1 MKTKKK
7 KSQHDQP
14 ALTIARHDFAAINE
28 ESTVGEA
35 LEGLRAGGIGE
46 RIIYFYVTD
55 DKGKMTGVVPVRR
68 MLTAPLDTKIAEV
81 MIKKTIKL
89 REDVTILEAYE
100 AMNERKL
107 LALPIVDGNGRI
119 KGVVDAGMFSD
130 GPPDHLDKGTID
142 EIFKII
148 GVHVSEARDV
158 SPATV
163 FRRRFPW
170 LVATIISGTTC
181 ALLASVFDATLAAS
195 LVLAFFLTLVLGLGE
210 SVSMQSMT
218 VAIHALRTVK
228 PNAGWYFRSLAR
240 EAGSALLLGVVCG
253 SVVGSIVW
261 AWRGDGVAAVSIGA
275 SILAVIVIDNA
286 WGLTIPTLL
295 HLFRVDPKIAAGPV
309 TLAVSDICT
318 ILIYFTIAMFLL
330 GRHPPAGTG

>member
-1 MKTKKK
+1 MKTKNKN
-7 KSQHDQP
+7 QHDQP
-14 ALTIARHDFAAINE
+14 ALRIARHDFASINE
-28 ESTVGEA
+28 GSTIGEA
-35 LEGLRAGGIGE
+35 LEDLRAGGIGE

-55 DKGKMTGVVPVRR
+55 DKGKMTGVLPVRR
-68 MLTAPLDTKIAEV
+68 MLTAPLASKISDV
-81 MIKKTIKL
+81 MIRKTIRL
-89 REDVTILEAYE
+89 PEEATILEAYE

-107 LALPIVDGNGRI
+107 LALPIIDRNGRI

-130 GPPDHLDKGTID
+130 GPPAHFDKGTID

-158 SPATV
+158 SPVTV

-228 PNAGWYFRSLAR
+228 PTAGWYFRSLAR
-240 EAGSALLLGVVCG
+240 EAGSSLFLGVACG
-253 SVVGSIVW
+253 LAVGTIVW
-261 AWRGDGVAAVSIGA
+261 AWRGDGVVAVSIGA

-295 HLFRVDPKIAAGPV
+295 HLFRVDPKIAAGPI
-309 TLAVSDICT
+309 TLALSDVCT
-318 ILIYFTIAMFLL
+318 ILIYFTIAMCLL
-330 GRHPPAGTG
+330 KMHAPAGTG

>member
-1 MKTKKK
+1 
-7 KSQHDQP
+7 
-14 ALTIARHDFAAINE
+14 
-28 ESTVGEA
+28 
-35 LEGLRAGGIGE
+35 
-46 RIIYFYVTD
+46 
-55 DKGKMTGVVPVRR
+55 
-68 MLTAPLDTKIAEV
+68 
-81 MIKKTIKL
+81 
-89 REDVTILEAYE
+89 
-100 AMNERKL
+100 
-107 LALPIVDGNGRI
+107 
-119 KGVVDAGMFSD
+119 
-130 GPPDHLDKGTID
+130 
-142 EIFKII
+142 
-148 GVHVSEARDV
+148 
-158 SPATV
+158 
-163 FRRRFPW
+163 
-170 LVATIISGTTC
+170 
-181 ALLASVFDATLAAS
+181 
-195 LVLAFFLTLVLGLGE
+195 
-210 SVSMQSMT
+210 MQSMT

-330 GRHPPAGTG
+330 GRHAPAGTG